1 MKETF
6 KTWAERVDAATL
18 RERVL
23 IFLALT
29 LVAVFAVSSLLI
41 EPLRTREKAIAAE
54 NQKLQTELRGLE
66 AAVQRLVEGRDADPD
81 AATRKKLAASRAELN
96 EVNARILREQRRF
109 TPPERMRAVL
119 QELFER
125 NKGLTLVE
133 LKSLPVQPLAPA
145 PAGGAAGLFR
155 HGIELSV
162 SGTYADLYEY
172 LKGLE
177 SLPTQ
182 LYWGRAELLV
192 AGHPRIVLR
201 LTVYTASFDRAWL
214 TV

>member
-1 MKETF
+1 MKATF
-6 KTWAERVDAATL
+6 KVWADRIDAATL

-23 IFLALT
+23 IFLALA
-29 LVAVFAVSSLLI
+29 LVGVFIANALLI

-54 NQKLQTELRGLE
+54 TQKLQTELRGLE
-66 AAVQRLVEGRDADPD
+66 TGLQRLVQGSAADPD
-81 AATRKKLAASRAELN
+81 AVTRKKVADARTELAQI
-96 EVNARILREQRRF
+96 NARIVQEQRRF

-125 NKGLTLVE
+125 NKGLTMVE
-133 LKSLPVQPLAPA
+133 LKSLPVQPLA

-162 SGTYADLYEY
+162 SGGYADLYEY

-192 AGHPRIVLR
+192 AGHPRIVLK

>member
-1 MKETF
+1 MKAAF
-6 KTWAERVDAATL
+6 KAWAERIDAATL

-29 LVAVFAVSSLLI
+29 LVAVFIVNALLI
-41 EPLRTREKAIAAE
+41 EPLRTREKAIVAE
-54 NQKLQTELRGLE
+54 TQKLQVELRSLDTALQQLVKGGE
-66 AAVQRLVEGRDADPD
+66 ADVNAG
-81 AATRKKLAASRAELN
+81 TRQKLAAARAELN
-96 EVNARILREQRRF
+96 QVNARIAQEQRRF

-133 LKSLPVQPLAPA
+133 LKSLPAQPLA
-145 PAGGAAGLFR
+145 AGPGGAGLFR
-155 HGIELSV
+155 HGIEMRI
-162 SGTYADLYEY
+162 SGSYADLYEY
-172 LKGLE
+172 LKALE

-182 LYWGRAELLV
+182 LYWGRAELAV
-192 AGHPRIVLR
+192 AEHPRIVLR
-201 LTVYTASFDRAWL
+201 LTVFTASFDRAWL

>member
-1 MKETF
+1 MKATF
-6 KTWAERVDAATL
+6 KVWADRIDAATL

-29 LVAVFAVSSLLI
+29 LVAVFIANALLI
-41 EPLRTREKAIAAE
+41 EPLRTREKGIAAE
-54 NQKLQTELRGLE
+54 TQKLQTELRGLE
-66 AAVQRLVEGRDADPD
+66 TGLQRLVQGRAADPD
-81 AATRKKLAASRAELN
+81 AATRKKVADVRKELN
-96 EVNARILREQRRF
+96 QINARIVQEQRRF

-133 LKSLPVQPLAPA
+133 LKSLPVQPLAPT
-145 PAGGAAGLFR
+145 GGATGLFR
-155 HGIELSV
+155 HGIEMTV
-162 SGTYADLYEY
+162 SGSYADLYEY

-192 AGHPRIVLR
+192 AGHPRIVLK

>member
-1 MKETF
+1 MKATL
-6 KTWAERVDAATL
+6 KLWMERLDAATL

-23 IFLALT
+23 VFLALT
-29 LVAVFAVSSLLI
+29 LMAVFVFNAILI
-41 EPLRTREKAIAAE
+41 EPLRTREKAVVAE
-54 NQKLQTELRGLE
+54 NRKLQAELSGIE
-66 AAVQRLVEGRDADPD
+66 AALQRLVKGGDADPD
-81 AATRKKLAASRAELN
+81 AATRKKLAAARADLN
-96 EVNARILREQRRF
+96 QINARIAQEQRRF

-133 LKSLPVQPLAPA
+133 LKTLPVQPLAPG
-145 PAGGAAGLFR
+145 PGGAGLFR
-155 HGIELSV
+155 HGIEMSI
-162 SGTYADLYEY
+162 SGSYAELYEY
-172 LKGLE
+172 LRALE

-182 LYWGRAELLV
+182 LYWGRAELAV

>member
-1 MKETF
+1 
-6 KTWAERVDAATL
+6 L

-29 LVAVFAVSSLLI
+29 LVAVFLVNVLLI
-41 EPLRTREKAIAAE
+41 DPLRVREKAITAE
-54 NQKLQTELRGLE
+54 QLKLQTELQGLNV
-66 AAVQRLVEGRDADPD
+66 ALQRLVKRGETDVDAG
-81 AATRKKLAASRAELN
+81 TRQKLAAARSELAQ
-96 EVNARILREQRRF
+96 VNAKIAQEQRRF

-133 LKSLPVQPLAPA
+133 LKSLPVQPLAPG
-145 PAGGAAGLFR
+145 AGSAGLFR
-155 HGIELSV
+155 HGIEMSIAG
-162 SGTYADLYEY
+162 SYADLHGY
-172 LKGLE
+172 LKALE

-182 LYWGRAELLV
+182 LYWGRAELAV
-192 AGHPRIVLR
+192 KDHPRIVLR
-201 LTVYTASFDRAWL
+201 LTVFTASFDRAWL